1 MQGRSGDHGA
11 VSPQTSFSDDTR
23 VGVLPTASLS
33 VVLRPIIDLDSGAV
47 LAVEA
52 VVPVDRRS
60 GADVAVL
67 TELLGRVAR
76 ETAARESF
84 LPLVLPFP
92 ARLLTAGQEPLG
104 FLRDTLQR
112 SGRQPRDV
120 TLMVDADLCFLPRDH
135 LVAALARVREMGFR
149 YAFDTARVSPD
160 LLVETAPFL
169 FRIEGSLTSGL
180 PDQEQCAAIVDG
192 MTRIARGAGTF
203 PLASGVT
210 SIAQLTALR
219 TVGVRMAQG
228 PLFAGDDWAPGDRV
242 TQIPALSLEPLAP
255 DSRAGLRVSEF
266 MVPAVTM
273 TVEATSEEV
282 LEAFSADSAL
292 NSVILLD
299 HRERPV
305 AALDRARFLLSI
317 TGPYGHAL
325 YAKRPAQKL
334 ADPPRTVPL
343 TAPAL
348 AALRIA
354 GTDQDRVYDDLIAV
368 NEFGQCRGVVHISDI
383 IRGLSAR

>member
-120 TLMVDADLCFLPRDH
+120 TLMVNADLCFLPRDH

-192 MTRIARGAGTF
+192 MHGSRVGQERSLSR
-203 PLASGVT
+203 PVT

-228 PLFAGDDWAPGDRV
+228 PLFAGDDWAPGDQV
-242 TQIPALSLEPLAP
+242 T
-255 DSRAGLRVSEF
+255 DSRLVFRAARPGFRAGLRVSEF

>member
-1 MQGRSGDHGA
+1 MWHNSPVRMLHIALLRAINLGGHNKIGMPDLRALVSGLGFGGVQSLLHTGNLVFDGGKATPGA
-11 VSPQTSFSDDTR
+11 LERKLEAALERELGISTDVFVR
-23 VGVLPTASLS
+23 TAREWGAMMAANPFARDAADNPSRL
-33 VVLRPIIDLDSGAV
+33 AV
-47 LAVEA
+47 LCLKSA
-52 VVPVDRRS
+52 
-60 GADVAVL
+60 
-67 TELLGRVAR
+67 
-76 ETAARESF
+76 
-84 LPLVLPFP
+84 
-92 ARLLTAGQEPLG
+92 
-104 FLRDTLQR
+104 
-112 SGRQPRDV
+112 PR
-120 TLMVDADLCFLPRDH
+120 P
-135 LVAALARVREMGFR
+135 
-149 YAFDTARVSPD
+149 
-160 LLVETAPFL
+160 
-169 FRIEGSLTSGL
+169 
-180 PDQEQCAAIVDG
+180 
-192 MTRIARGAGTF
+192 
-203 PLASGVT
+203 
-210 SIAQLTALR
+210 AQLTALR

-255 DSRAGLRVSEF
+255 DSGAGLRVSEF